1 MSEYILEY
9 NRIRIG
15 RLLEVLDA
23 LVGLV
28 AYRYCYV
35 NLNDYERRPITV
47 VTLQVNDFVVN
58 SIITNNVDMELNSYV
73 TYVGRSSIEIQTD
86 IYQNDGIV
94 AAVSFTMVAR
104 DVEDY
109 SKLESIIM
117 NVKECIGTS
126 IRVRA

>member
-1 MSEYILEY
+1 MSENILEY

-35 NLNDYERRPITV
+35 DLKEYERRPITV

-73 TYVGRSSIEIQTD
+73 TYVGRSSMEIQTD

-104 DVEDY
+104 DVDDY
-109 SKLESIIM
+109 SK
-117 NVKECIGTS
+117 VKVYYE
-126 IRVRA
+126 